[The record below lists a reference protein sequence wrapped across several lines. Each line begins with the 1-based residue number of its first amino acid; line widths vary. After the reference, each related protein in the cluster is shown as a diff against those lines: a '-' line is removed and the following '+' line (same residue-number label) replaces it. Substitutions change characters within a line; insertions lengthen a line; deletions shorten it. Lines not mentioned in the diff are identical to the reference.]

1 MQSAIIGF
9 VAGIGWLQLQAS
21 LPSPFLM
28 IVLAAAAVILCVWVR
43 YFSSIL
49 VKIAMHA
56 IVGSFAGFVWA
67 AGFAHFYL
75 ADELPR
81 ELEGTDITV
90 VGTVDSLPYR
100 FEHGVRFNLAVE
112 QAQDASGGSLKLPS
126 KIALSSY
133 SGYDSNT
140 GYAIGAIQ
148 PGERWQLNVRL
159 RRPHGNANQYGF
171 DYEAWLLEQK
181 LRATGYVR
189 PDVKAAHKNARLHSF
204 VPSAKHYVENLRS
217 QLREKILTALPDKEY
232 AGVIVA
238 LVVGDQRGIAQ
249 SDWEIFNRSGIGHL
263 ISISGLHITMI
274 AGLFAAIVSVLWR
287 RSFFT
292 NLQLPLLLP
301 AQKAAALSGAL
312 AALVY
317 VALAGFGIPAQ
328 RTLYML
334 AVVAAALWYGRITSV
349 SSVLCLALGTV
360 LVIDPW
366 AVLSPGFW
374 LSFSAVAIILFVSA
388 GRAPRLQTDESG
400 EAESRVLDLLAAARL
415 QLAITVGLVPL
426 TMLLFGQV
434 SLISP
439 IANAVA
445 IPLISFVV
453 TPLCLIG
460 SFLPLSSARMLLD
473 LSHALVEWLA
483 GVLTLLTKF
492 SFAVWS
498 APVPPWW
505 MFLIALVGTIWALA
519 PRGWPVRWIGVLGWI
534 PLLLNMPMHPDKGE
548 MWATAF
554 DIGQGMAVL
563 VETEQHRIL
572 YDTGPVY
579 TPESDGGNRVIVP
592 YLKARGITVL
602 DAVMISHNDNDHSG
616 GAISVFNEIDVRKT
630 FSSLDFDSAIVQR
643 APDHSRCQA
652 GQAWTWD
659 GVQFELLFP
668 VPESYERERAKP
680 NTRSCTLKITVGD
693 YALLL
698 PGDIEAAQE
707 SELMNADAQKL
718 AASVL
723 LAPHHGSG
731 TSSTLP
737 FLQAVSPKM
746 ALFQVGYRNR
756 YRHPKQEVYERYRE
770 LGIER
775 FRNDESGAIA
785 LHFGQGIK
793 VSEYRKQVPRYW
805 HGR

>member
-1 MQSAIIGF
+1 
-9 VAGIGWLQLQAS
+9 
-21 LPSPFLM
+21 
-28 IVLAAAAVILCVWVR
+28 
-43 YFSSIL
+43 
-49 VKIAMHA
+49 
-56 IVGSFAGFVWA
+56 
-67 AGFAHFYL
+67 
-75 ADELPR
+75 
-81 ELEGTDITV
+81 
-90 VGTVDSLPYR
+90 
-100 FEHGVRFNLAVE
+100 
-112 QAQDASGGSLKLPS
+112 
-126 KIALSSY
+126 
-133 SGYDSNT
+133 
-140 GYAIGAIQ
+140 
-148 PGERWQLNVRL
+148 
-159 RRPHGNANQYGF
+159 
-171 DYEAWLLEQK
+171 
-181 LRATGYVR
+181 
-189 PDVKAAHKNARLHSF
+189 
-204 VPSAKHYVENLRS
+204 
-217 QLREKILTALPDKEY
+217 
-232 AGVIVA
+232 
-238 LVVGDQRGIAQ
+238 
-249 SDWEIFNRSGIGHL
+249 
-263 ISISGLHITMI
+263 
-274 AGLFAAIVSVLWR
+274 
-287 RSFFT
+287 
-292 NLQLPLLLP
+292 
-301 AQKAAALSGAL
+301 
-312 AALVY
+312 
-317 VALAGFGIPAQ
+317 
-328 RTLYML
+328 
-334 AVVAAALWYGRITSV
+334 
-349 SSVLCLALGTV
+349 
-360 LVIDPW
+360 
-366 AVLSPGFW
+366 
-374 LSFSAVAIILFVSA
+374 
-388 GRAPRLQTDESG
+388 
-400 EAESRVLDLLAAARL
+400 
-415 QLAITVGLVPL
+415 L

-434 SLISP
+434 LLISP

-534 PLLLNMPMHPDKGE
+534 PLLLNMPMHPAKGE

>member
-1 MQSAIIGF
+1 MRGAIIGF

-21 LPSPFLM
+21 LPSPSLM
-28 IVLAAAAVILCVWVR
+28 LALAASTVILCIFVR
-43 YFSSIL
+43 YISSMPA
-49 VKIAMHA
+49 KIVMHV
-56 IVGSFAGFVWA
+56 IVGSLAGFVWA
-67 AGFAHFYL
+67 AGFAMFYL
-75 ADELPR
+75 AEELPR

-90 VGTVDSLPYR
+90 VGTIDSLPYR

-112 QAQDASGGSLKLPS
+112 EAQDASGSSLELPS
-126 KIALSSY
+126 KIALSWY
-133 SGYDSNT
+133 SGYDPNA
-140 GYAIGAIQ
+140 GYAIGSVQ

-189 PDVKAAHKNARLHSF
+189 PDAQAIRKNARLHSF
-204 VPSAKHYVENLRS
+204 VPSVKHYVESLRFR
-217 QLREKILTALPDKEY
+217 LREKILAALPDKEY

-238 LVVGDQRGIAQ
+238 LVVGDQRSIAQ

-274 AGLFAAIVSVLWR
+274 AGLFASIVSALWR

-301 AQKAAALSGAL
+301 AQKASALSGAL
-312 AALVY
+312 VALVY

-334 AVVAAALWYGRITSV
+334 FVVAAALWYGRITSV
-349 SSVLCLALGTV
+349 SSVLCLALGTI
-360 LVIDPW
+360 LLLDPW

-388 GRAPRLQTDESG
+388 GHPPQLSTNDSSGAQSRLVG
-400 EAESRVLDLLAAARL
+400 LLSAARL
-415 QLAITVGLVPL
+415 QLAITIGLVPL

-439 IANAVA
+439 VANAIA
-445 IPLISFVV
+445 IPLVSFVV

-460 SFLPLSSARMLLD
+460 SFLPSSPAGTLLN

-483 GVLTLLTKF
+483 GLLNVLTKF
-492 SFAVWS
+492 PFTVWS

-505 MFLIALVGTIWALA
+505 MFLIALIGTAWAIA

-534 PLLLNMPMHPDKGE
+534 PLPLNAPIHPAKGE

-563 VETEQHRIL
+563 IETEQHRIL

-592 YLKARGITVL
+592 YLKARGISVL

-616 GAISVFNEIDVRKT
+616 GAISIFNEIDVRKT

-659 GVQFELLFP
+659 GVRFELLFP
-668 VPESYERERAKP
+668 VPDSYEREKAKP

-737 FLQAVSPKM
+737 FLKAVSPKM

-756 YRHPKQEVYERYRE
+756 YRHPKQEVYERYGE

-785 LHFGQGIK
+785 LHFGQAIQ

-805 HGR
+805 HDR